1 MAVILSL
8 GSINADFQVRVEE
21 APEGPSTVLANEL
34 LRTSGGKAANVAVLA
49 RRLGAE
55 ARLLGCVG
63 DDDLAEQALA
73 GPRREGVDLG
83 LVRRGPGPTGLSQIA
98 VTPDGEKL
106 IILALNANDAW
117 ADDADRVAQA
127 VAEAPAGSVLVA
139 DLEIPPV
146 LVTAAVRAAR
156 QAGLLIVLDPAPA
169 DRVPEDLLPLV
180 DHITPDHRE
189 AQTLTG
195 IDASEPD
202 GARRAAEQLRERG
215 VGAAHVKMASGGCA
229 VAFQDGTAMVAGP
242 ADPTVVDATGGGDA
256 YAGALAWAL
265 WSGRS
270 PREAAPLAVAAS
282 ACAIGAYGSQ
292 ESYPSPVELAAMHVR
307 VVQANQPREA
317 ATGRGRAGAG
327 QPE

>member
-8 GSINADFQVRVEE
+8 GSINADFQVRVEQ
-21 APEGPSTVLANEL
+21 APEGPSTVLANDL

-83 LVRRGPGPTGLSQIA
+83 LVRRAPGPTGLSQIA
-98 VTPDGEKL
+98 VTPDGEKT
-106 IILALNANDAW
+106 IVLALNANDAW
-117 ADDADRVAQA
+117 ADDADRVARA

-146 LVTAAVRAAR
+146 LVAAAVRAAR
-156 QAGLLIVLDPAPA
+156 QAGLPVVLDPAPGRPRA
-169 DRVPEDLLPLV
+169 RRPPPPGRP
-180 DHITPDHRE
+180 HHPDHRE

-202 GARRAAEQLRERG
+202 GARRAAEQLRARG
-215 VGAAHVKMASGGCA
+215 VGAAHVKVASGGSA
-229 VAFQDGTAMVAGP
+229 VTDQDGTTVVAGP
-242 ADPTVVDATGGGDA
+242 ADPKVVDATGGGDA
-256 YAGALAWAL
+256 
-265 WSGRS
+265 
-270 PREAAPLAVAAS
+270 
-282 ACAIGAYGSQ
+282 
-292 ESYPSPVELAAMHVR
+292 
-307 VVQANQPREA
+307 
-317 ATGRGRAGAG
+317 
-327 QPE
+327 